1 MISRTLASFQE
12 RFGISP
18 DSFSSFHLFTRKNN
32 VWCCTPQAGEAAFPQ
47 IVRRGLRI
55 ARVFDYTVKPTTNGM
70 QLFGH
75 LVTRNRLELT
85 TEAAQVFVNGG
96 TQQVNI
102 PDDVS
107 DGFVVPFHM
116 NYPLGVGLLKGA
128 SLKSQVPR
136 SRRVIG

>member
-18 DSFSSFHLFTRKNN
+18 DSFSSFHLFIRKNN
-32 VWCCTPQAGEAAFPQ
+32 VWCCTPQAGEARFPQ

-70 QLFGH
+70 QLFRH
-75 LVTRNRLELT
+75 LVTRSRIELDSET
-85 TEAAQVFVNGG
+85 AQVFVNGG
-96 TQQVNI
+96 TQQVNV

-107 DGFVVPFHM
+107 DGFVVPFYM
-116 NYPLGVGLLKGA
+116 NYPLGVGLLKGG